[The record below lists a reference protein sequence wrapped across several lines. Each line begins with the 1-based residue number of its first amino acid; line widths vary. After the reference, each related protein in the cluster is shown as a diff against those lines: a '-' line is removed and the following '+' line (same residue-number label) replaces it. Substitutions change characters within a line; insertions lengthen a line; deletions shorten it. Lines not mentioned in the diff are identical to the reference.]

1 VDDATRL
8 AYSEVLPAETGPS
21 AAGFLRRAAVW
32 FGTLGVRI
40 GTASV
45 DGLRHIDILRH
56 MCML

>member
-45 DGLRHIDILRH
+45 DGLHHIDI
-56 MCML
+56 